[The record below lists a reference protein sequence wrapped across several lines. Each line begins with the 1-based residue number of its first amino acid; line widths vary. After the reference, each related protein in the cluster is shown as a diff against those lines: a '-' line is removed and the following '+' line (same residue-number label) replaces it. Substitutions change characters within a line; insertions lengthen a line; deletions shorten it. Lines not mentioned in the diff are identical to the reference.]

1 MSIIFSGRGRLQCFC
16 AASSVFFHQVSLL
29 QRRSLRP
36 PPQCLSEQSWRE
48 SCRSSLTVPL
58 SSLTPAS
65 PLCPHPPSRGSACP
79 RNKVV
84 PSNCS
89 NGVLSSLDSWPWL
102 CVIRVGQRGLE
113 VPPQGLFNSPSHQ
126 SIPQI
131 QFTPTKLECFAIS
144 NWAAFVIS
152 VCSLRAHDISLCMSQ
167 HFPLI
172 RKLKLQQMCNC

>member
-16 AASSVFFHQVSLL
+16 GASSVFFHQVSLL

-131 QFTPTKLECFAIS
+131 QFTHWQSWSVLPFQTGWHLLFLSVPWGRMTSRSA
-144 NWAAFVIS
+144 WASI
-152 VCSLRAHDISLCMSQ
+152 
-167 HFPLI
+167 FPS
-172 RKLKLQQMCNC
+172 